1 MRITAIRFLA
11 MLLIASVVTPVLAQ
25 EYQTPVTQAI
35 MIDGETG
42 AVLFEKDSSARFE
55 PASLTKLMT
64 AEVVFH
70 LLETGKLTPTQTFK
84 VSTFAWK
91 TGGAPSRTSTMF
103 AAVNKEVSVLDLLRG
118 MIIANG
124 NDAAITLA
132 EGVAGNETEFAK
144 LMNSRAAELGLVNSH
159 FVNATGLPQEG
170 QYTTAKD
177 IAKLSQHLSA
187 NYPQLFQ
194 LYKEP
199 EITWNKI
206 TQRNK
211 NPFLTLYKGSDGLV
225 NAYSEKSGF
234 STAITVNRN
243 NRQLFLVM
251 NGTKSDKERTAEAIR
266 LFDWGFSS
274 FSRKLV
280 FDKNQTV
287 GYARVFGGEKS
298 KVSLIVKEPVG
309 IMLYQQKNTMIR
321 AKIVYQGPLN
331 APVKEGVAVGTLR
344 IYFDKSLLIE
354 SPVFTAENVE
364 ETGLTGKTK
373 DALYELTVGRLRHYF
388 R

>member
-1 MRITAIRFLA
+1 MRITAIRFLT
-11 MLLIASVVTPVLAQ
+11 MLLIAFVVTPVLAQ
-25 EYQTPVTQAI
+25 EYQTPATQAI

-42 AVLFEKDSSARFE
+42 AVLFEKDGSARFE

-70 LLETGKLTPTQTFK
+70 LLETGKLTPPQTFK

-211 NPFLTLYKGSDGLV
+211 NPFLTLYNGSDGLV

-266 LFDWGFSS
+266 LLDWGFSS

-298 KVSLIVKEPVG
+298 KVPLIVKEPVG

-331 APVKEGVAVGTLR
+331 APVKEGVAVGTLK
-344 IYFDKSLLIE
+344 IYFDKNLLIE